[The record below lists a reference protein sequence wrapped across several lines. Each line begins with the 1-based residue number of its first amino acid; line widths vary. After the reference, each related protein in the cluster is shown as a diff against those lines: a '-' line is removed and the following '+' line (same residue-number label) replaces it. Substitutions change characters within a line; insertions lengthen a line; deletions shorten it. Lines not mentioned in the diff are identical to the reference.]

1 MYQSAKLL
9 VQISLSLEIIV
20 EQLTKIIIVEII
32 IMIPLVIQKA
42 VNDSCACGL
51 FSDVVKC
58 TLIG

>member
-20 EQLTKIIIVEII
+20 EQLTKIIVEII

-42 VNDSCACGL
+42 VNDSVMARL
-51 FSDVVKC
+51 KW
-58 TLIG
+58 IY